1 MVDRLRNI
9 PGVMIPFLFSAFSV
23 FSISMVVPQIA
34 GQFAVP
40 ISSVLLAIP
49 LDFIG
54 GAIGGLLLGYAADR
68 YGRRLIMLISS
79 AIFGLFTLASSFS
92 VSIYMIYAFWFLIG
106 LGVNA
111 QNGVSYPVVVETLR
125 RSSGTIGGI
134 MQSLYFLGFML
145 DSVLFVFFHYWRT
158 YLMVAGLIALLFSI
172 PSAAMIM
179 ETGGRRI
186 VGVHE
191 KDPNFMRYTIA
202 FSLVVIGAF
211 MFSIPLMADVP
222 TLLSDLKV
230 SPIFVTVLSLA
241 GFSGFVI
248 AGFLSDR
255 YRRGH
260 VAMAFAGSGVLF
272 SLALILLH
280 VDAYFLAILAAI
292 YISSGFFSF
301 SGIWVSENYP
311 PGSRALATNIV
322 FFSGRIIGGFS
333 PFIAAL
339 IDPSSLASGIAVVCI
354 ISGLMAFLAS
364 AYIQAIKS
372 HRAVHA

>member
-79 AIFGLFTLASSFS
+79 AIFGIFTMASSFS
-92 VSIYMIYAFWFLIG
+92 TSIYMIYAFWFLIG

-158 YLMVAGLIALLFSI
+158 YLMVAGLIALVFSI

-186 VGVHE
+186 VSVHE
-191 KDPNFMRYTIA
+191 KDPNFMRYTVA
-202 FSLVVIGAF
+202 FSFVVIGAF

-222 TLLSDLKV
+222 TLLSDLKY
-230 SPIFVTVLSLA
+230 SPILITVLSLA

-272 SLALILLH
+272 SLALLLTH
-280 VDAYFLAILAAI
+280 ADAYLLAVLTAI

-322 FFSGRIIGGFS
+322 FFSGRIVGGFS

-339 IDPSSLASGIAVVCI
+339 IDPSSIASGIAVVCI

-372 HRAVHA
+372 RRAVHA